1 MAGMELTLTNVM
13 NFFSSISPLLLGF
26 CIVLISI
33 INQNIKGIIYLGGVL
48 LASVINLFIAN
59 MIKSIRSPEAS
70 PTCSLIDFPFV
81 NNVYNSP
88 AFNSVFIAFTL
99 AYLLLPMIYNN
110 QMNYI
115 LAIFLIS
122 LFFLDAFTKFMKKC
136 VNVSGI
142 LLGGLF
148 GLLFGGIWFTIF
160 YASGNEH
167 LLFFN
172 EMSSN
177 NVVCERPKKQKF
189 KCAVYKNGTLLK
201 KL

>member
-1 MAGMELTLTNVM
+1 MAGMELTITNLM
-13 NFFSSISPLLLGF
+13 NFMSSISPLLLGF

-33 INQNIKGIIYLGGVL
+33 INQNIKGVIYLGGVL
-48 LASVINLFIAN
+48 IASVLNLIIAN
-59 MIKSIRSPEAS
+59 MIKSVISPEAS

-81 NNVYNSP
+81 NNNYNSP

-99 AYLLLPMIYNN
+99 AYLLLPMIFNN
-110 QMNYI
+110 QMNYV
-115 LAIFLIS
+115 LLVFLIA

-136 VNVSGI
+136 VNFSGV

-148 GLLFGGIWFTIF
+148 GLLFGGLWFTLF
-160 YASGNEH
+160 YVSGNKQ

-172 EMSSN
+172 EMASN

-201 KL
+201 QL